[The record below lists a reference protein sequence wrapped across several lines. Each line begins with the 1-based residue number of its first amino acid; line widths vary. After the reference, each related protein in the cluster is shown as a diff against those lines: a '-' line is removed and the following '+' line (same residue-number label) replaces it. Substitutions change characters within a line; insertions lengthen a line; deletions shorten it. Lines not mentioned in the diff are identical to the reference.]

1 MTRSDIVLAAMVPA
15 PRDVWFDPVRIQK
28 LLFLIDAE
36 VPSLVGG
43 PHFNFQPY
51 SYGPVDLNVYL
62 ELEALTAD
70 SYVHTDRTLRYLRF
84 RLTSKGIVRGKALLA
99 SLPDKASRFVE
110 RACEWILDVSHHD
123 LLSAIYRRYPGTAV
137 NAVAL
142 QLIPRSARRK
152 RQRSTRRK
160 RQSASTAFL
169 TGLARTMDFMGLLD
183 ERPARTDGYVSDAEA
198 IGADWRRVG
207 DHLRAAMGQV
217 DGVRGRK

>member
-15 PRDVWFDPVRIQK
+15 PRHVLFDPVRIQK

-84 RLTSKGIVRGKALLA
+84 RLTSKGIVRGEALSS
-99 SLPDKASRFVE
+99 SLPDKASRFLE

-123 LLSAIYRRYPGTAV
+123 LLSAIYRRYPETAV

-142 QLIPRSARRK
+142 QLIP
-152 RQRSTRRK
+152 RSTRRK

-183 ERPARTDGYVSDAEA
+183 EHPARTDGYVSDAEA
-198 IGADWRRVG
+198 IGTDWRRVG